1 MKTKPSK
8 DFGTAKAADFANP
21 SKATTAQLLQLQQ
34 TLYESKN
41 PTRRWLHLLRRD
53 WVFAQL
59 KALGG
64 KGKSVLEVGPG
75 CGVYIGPMSR
85 AFGTVT
91 VSDIEPAYLIESKKL
106 QAKFKNLKVAV
117 DDLTK
122 TTLKPESFDA
132 ILCSEVVEH
141 LPPAATKA
149 GFKTFAKLLKP
160 GGTLIL
166 STPQSY
172 STLELAGR
180 IAFHPLVL
188 GFVRKL
194 YNEPVLPTGHINLM
208 TSGEVRDLLESNGFV
223 IYHHH
228 LSGLYIPVLAEFGGK
243 PGQKIAAA
251 LAAVLQHIPVLKGLL
266 WTQYWLA
273 IKKS

>member
-1 MKTKPSK
+1 MRTLP
-8 DFGTAKAADFANP
+8 TAQAADFANP

-34 TLYESKN
+34 TLYQSKN

-59 KALGG
+59 RKHGG
-64 KGKSVLEVGPG
+64 KNKTVLEVGPG
-75 CGVYIGPMSR
+75 CCVYVPPMAKS
-85 AFGTVT
+85 FGTVT

-106 QAKFKNLKVAV
+106 QTKFKNLKVAV

-122 TTLKPESFDA
+122 SSLPKEGFDA

-141 LPPAATKA
+141 LPPPATKA
-149 GFKTFAKLLKP
+149 AFKTFASLLKP

-180 IAFHPLVL
+180 IAFHPWVL
-188 GFVRKL
+188 GWVRKV
-194 YNEPVLPTGHINLM
+194 YSEPVLPTGHINLM
-208 TSGEVRDLLESNGFV
+208 TTAQVRQLLEANNLAIV
-223 IYHHH
+223 HHH

-243 PGQKIAAA
+243 PGQRIAAF
-251 LAAVLQHIPVLKGLL
+251 LAAILQHISLLKGLL

-273 IKKS
+273 IKRS

>member
-1 MKTKPSK
+1 MKNLP
-8 DFGTAKAADFANP
+8 TASAANFANP

-53 WVFAQL
+53 WIFAQL
-59 KALGG
+59 KRLGG
-64 KGKSVLEVGPG
+64 KSKTVLEVGPG
-75 CGVYIGPMSR
+75 CCVYVPPMAR
-85 AFGTVT
+85 NFATVT

-106 QAKFKNLKVAV
+106 QAKHKNLKVAV

-122 TTLKPESFDA
+122 STQKPESFDV

-149 GFKTFAKLLKP
+149 AFKTFAKLLKP

-180 IAFHPLVL
+180 IAFHPSVL
-188 GFVRKL
+188 WLVRKV
-194 YNEPVLPTGHINLM
+194 YSEPVLPTGHINLM
-208 TSGEVRDLLESNGFV
+208 TTAEVRGLLEANGFA

-228 LSGLYIPVLAEFGGK
+228 LSGLYIPFLAEFGGK
-243 PGQKIAAA
+243 PGQRIAAA
-251 LAAVLQHIPVLKGLL
+251 LAWMLQYIPILKGAL

-273 IKKS
+273 IKQS